1 MSGAVG
7 TLVILGVRGGID
19 WAEFRLET
27 KTGPVLGGIFSSR
40 VGIWYVSLEE
50 LCGDMTLEMRL
61 NRCPSR
67 LEAFVKTCI
76 KNYHDHLQVSVGTRG
91 LLKLKETSISIDQQT
106 QDKMG
111 NWLRLRSESELVDDP
126 EVLDDVV
133 EETDKSDSGVIS
145 VGLAGFRD
153 PTNFFFAW
161 HMCKEQSVRHKR
173 AVNDKWSRPLQ
184 TLIKMRYMSCSGLGR
199 LPVSRPSSLWS
210 TNAAPRWVFNN
221 AAKRSCCAGWQCT
234 SRDKIKG
241 YGEAANAYFEM
252 AWRASATSNLLVSVR
267 PW

>member
-1 MSGAVG
+1 MTQRCWMTWLRRQISQIREWFLWVWQGFE
-7 TLVILGVRGGID
+7 IPQI
-19 WAEFRLET
+19 
-27 KTGPVLGGIFSSR
+27 
-40 VGIWYVSLEE
+40 VSLP
-50 LCGDMTLEMRL
+50 G
-61 NRCPSR
+61 
-67 LEAFVKTCI
+67 TCAR
-76 KNYHDHLQVSVGTRG
+76 N
-91 LLKLKETSISIDQQT
+91 
-106 QDKMG
+106 
-111 NWLRLRSESELVDDP
+111 
-126 EVLDDVV
+126 
-133 EETDKSDSGVIS
+133 
-145 VGLAGFRD
+145 
-153 PTNFFFAW
+153 
-161 HMCKEQSVRHKR
+161 SVRHKR